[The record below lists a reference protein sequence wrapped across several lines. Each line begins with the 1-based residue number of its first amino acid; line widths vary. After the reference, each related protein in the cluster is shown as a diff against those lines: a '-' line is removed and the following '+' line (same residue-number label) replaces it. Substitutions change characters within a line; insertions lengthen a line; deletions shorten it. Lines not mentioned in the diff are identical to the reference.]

1 VSNVLPLEKKK
12 KTHLALE
19 LLEQQLHLGR
29 VRLGARA
36 RDDGA
41 DVGGLGVLAR
51 CLWFE
56 FV

>member
-1 VSNVLPLEKKK
+1 MSNVLPLEKKK

-29 VRLGARA
+29 ARLGARA